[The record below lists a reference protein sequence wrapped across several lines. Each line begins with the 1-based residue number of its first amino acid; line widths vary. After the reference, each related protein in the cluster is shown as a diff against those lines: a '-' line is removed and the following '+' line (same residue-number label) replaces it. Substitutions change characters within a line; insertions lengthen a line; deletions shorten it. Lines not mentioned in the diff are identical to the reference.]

1 MAFINLKDRVI
12 QAKVVYYGPGR
23 CGKTTNLEYVYEK
36 CRPQV
41 NSEMITVKTQGD
53 RTLFFDFFPLDMGKV
68 AGYDVKI
75 QLYTVPGQVK
85 YDSTRRLVLKG
96 VDGVVFVAD
105 STVERREKNI
115 ISIRNLED
123 NLKIYNKDIHDIP
136 LVIQY
141 NKRDLAHD
149 GIEILDLET
158 MEKDLNAELKV
169 PAIEAS
175 AVKGDN
181 VVVTLKKI
189 IALTLASLEQQ
200 LKQEP

>member
-1 MAFINLKDRVI
+1 LAFINLKERVI

-41 NSEMITVKTQGD
+41 NSDMITVKTQGD

>member
-1 MAFINLKDRVI
+1 LAFINLKDRVI

-41 NSEMITVKTQGD
+41 NSDMITVKTQGD